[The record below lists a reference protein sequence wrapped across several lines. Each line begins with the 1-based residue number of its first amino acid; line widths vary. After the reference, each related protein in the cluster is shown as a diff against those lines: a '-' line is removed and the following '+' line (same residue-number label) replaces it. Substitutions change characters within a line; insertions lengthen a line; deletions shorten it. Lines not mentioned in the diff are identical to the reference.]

1 MKSIVSFQ
9 RRGDRLVVTTN
20 KYSLFSSAKTYALV
34 PNKSTIRLDSREYR
48 IAYDGTILANVRGTW
63 REVV

>member
-9 RRGDRLVVTTN
+9 RRGDRLVVTTS
-20 KYSLFSSAKTYALV
+20 KYSLFSRAKVYALV
-34 PNKSTIRLDSREYR
+34 PNKSTIKLDDREYR
-48 IAYDGTILANVRGTW
+48 IAYDGTVLANVRGTW

>member
-9 RRGDRLVVTTN
+9 RRGDRLVVTTS
-20 KYSLFSSAKTYALV
+20 KYSLFSSAKAYSLV
-34 PNKSTIRLDSREYR
+34 PNKSTILLDNREYR
-48 IAYDGTILANVRGTW
+48 IAYDGTILANVKGSW

>member
-20 KYSLFSSAKTYALV
+20 KYSLFSRAKAYSLV
-34 PNKSTIRLDSREYR
+34 PNKSTIVLDSREYR
-48 IAYDGTILANVRGTW
+48 IAYDGTILANVNGSW